1 MTSVCNYPS
10 TFHGV
15 AVMRNMPIQ
24 FVSTIANSNP
34 DNCPDYVM
42 TVDVNIELGAKDSS
56 SSDVRLKDGDD
67 DDDDMDC
74 IQFSMNRDM
83 TSSDEPIVD
92 LLRRLELT
100 ASKHLRKKMQSG
112 ERVKNLKLKGKDIAR
127 SLRSILHVDGYQRKI
142 GKSELTGMSSSDTFW
157 SSVDSIQFEINHDN
171 ISSTVHLKV
180 IYCPPTLAKSP
191 SIFSYFGG
199 IELFSGVPVTLGIC
213 ETVFADSINVSWMTN
228 DIVVQEDCGDAST
241 KFLYTPKTDDI
252 GKTLS
257 VSIRPSRKSYED
269 THRICERTFVFEKY
283 VRSLPHM
290 PLPHDVRRDWILSR
304 ESDTESS
311 SVLRTISYNT
321 LAHLYARK
329 ESSRLYPHIDM
340 TNLCKEWRMV
350 RMLSKTAFW
359 PK

>member
-1 MTSVCNYPS
+1 MTSICNYPP

-34 DNCPDYVM
+34 GNCPDYVM
-42 TVDVNIELGAKDSS
+42 TVDVNIELGEKASS
-56 SSDVRLKDGDD
+56 LDTGLKDGGGDD
-67 DDDDMDC
+67 DGNS

-127 SLRSILHVDGYQRKI
+127 SLRSILHVDGYQRKL

-213 ETVFADSINVSWMTN
+213 KTVFADSINVSWMTN
-228 DIVVQEDCGDAST
+228 DIVVQEDCGNAST
-241 KFLYTPKTDDI
+241 KFLYTPKADDI

-290 PLPHDVRRDWILSR
+290 PLPRDVRRDWISSR
-304 ESDTESS
+304 DRNTECL

-321 LAHLYARK
+321 LAQLYARK

-340 TNLCKEWRMV
+340 KNLCKEWRMV
-350 RMLSKTAFW
+350 RMLSKTDIL
-359 PK
+359 P